1 MSISKKS
8 DLLPKDPKLRK
19 LRVRLEHSTSMR
31 ATVNDNGG
39 VEATVK
45 AGEVLGD
52 ESIKYEI
59 KISEVEIRS
68 LIRDLSAIADRAELQ
83 SALKDVARELS
94 RLSAAACGIAVK
106 SDR

>member
-8 DLLPKDPKLRK
+8 DPLPKDPKLRK
-19 LRVRLEHSTSMR
+19 LRVRLGHLTGMR
-31 ATVNDNGG
+31 ATINDNGG
-39 VEATVK
+39 VVATVK
-45 AGEVLGD
+45 TGEVLGD
-52 ESIKYEI
+52 EFIKYEI

-68 LIRDLSAIADRAELQ
+68 LIRELSALADKAELQ